1 MQLSCGTAVVSLTQD
16 IPSFEKV
23 VEVLRAMVA
32 SEVAACC
39 PCTQTLSRVPH
50 REQPNY
56 LVALRGDNRR
66 RRSTASHVEHAGP
79 RIIHAPRER
88 QHHRQIEPRFH
99 GEGYRRTGLGCY
111 IDLQYVSVDL
121 SQGETVF
128 LSQQLVMTRT
138 NGPRFQRPLARRATM
153 PSVRLGQ

>member
-1 MQLSCGTAVVSLTQD
+1 MQLSFGTVVLLLTQD

-32 SEVAACC
+32 SEVAPCC

-50 REQPNY
+50 REQLKY

-66 RRSTASHVEHAGP
+66 RRNTASHVEHAGP

-88 QHHRQIEPRFH
+88 QRHRQIEPRFH
-99 GEGYRRTGLGCY
+99 GEGYRSTGLGCY

-138 NGPRFQRPLARRATM
+138 CGPRFQRPLARRTTM